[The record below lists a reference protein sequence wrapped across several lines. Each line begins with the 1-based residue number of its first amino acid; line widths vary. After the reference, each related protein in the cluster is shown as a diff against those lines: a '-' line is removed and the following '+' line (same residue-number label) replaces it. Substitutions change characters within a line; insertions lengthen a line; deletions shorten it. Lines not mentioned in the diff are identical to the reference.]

1 MKNLIKRCATLVVL
15 TTAAA
20 SIVPAS
26 AMAERTIVEQYTQ
39 GHSTNVKVV
48 KKTKAVKKTQVVK
61 KAQPVKKAQVAKK
74 QRHTQTVG
82 HRFRKQDVVVIN
94 DWHQRGLPRP
104 NRNEV
109 YVVNGD
115 SIYLAAAASLLVK
128 ALIN

>member
-1 MKNLIKRCATLVVL
+1 MKNLIKRCVTLVIL

-20 SIVPAS
+20 SIAPAS
-26 AMAERTIVEQYTQ
+26 AMAERTIVKQYTQ
-39 GHSTNVKVV
+39 GHGANVKVV
-48 KKTKAVKKTQVVK
+48 KKTQAVKKKQVV
-61 KAQPVKKAQVAKK
+61 KK
-74 QRHTQTVG
+74 QRHTQAVG

>member
-1 MKNLIKRCATLVVL
+1 MKNLIKRWVTLVIL

-20 SIVPAS
+20 SIAPAS
-26 AMAERTIVEQYTQ
+26 AMAERTIVKQYTQ
-39 GHSTNVKVV
+39 GHGANVKVV
-48 KKTKAVKKTQVVK
+48 KKTQAVKRKQV
-61 KAQPVKKAQVAKK
+61 VKKAQVAKK
-74 QRHTQTVG
+74 QRHTQAVG